1 MRSSV
6 VRPIAVYTLAWCG
19 GFSRRLCPFHGP
31 ATPDF
36 EAALVCYI
44 GPLPTWHVERSR
56 KSPKWLVAF
65 VAAISC
71 LVRIDDIAIYEDRN
85 LEIEL
90 WIWMTKLNDW
100 QRAIS
105 LFIYSR
111 TQLHVY
117 SYGCVLWWRMDRSF
131 STGILFLSISTFTDS

>member
-71 LVRIDDIAIYEDRN
+71 LVRIDDMFHSDPRGQKPWNRALN
-85 LEIEL
+85 
-90 WIWMTKLNDW
+90 LNDKVE
-100 QRAIS
+100 RLATRDLLIH
-105 LFIYSR
+105 LFTHTASR
-111 TQLHVY
+111 LQLWLRTLMKH
-117 SYGCVLWWRMDRSF
+117 G
-131 STGILFLSISTFTDS
+131 